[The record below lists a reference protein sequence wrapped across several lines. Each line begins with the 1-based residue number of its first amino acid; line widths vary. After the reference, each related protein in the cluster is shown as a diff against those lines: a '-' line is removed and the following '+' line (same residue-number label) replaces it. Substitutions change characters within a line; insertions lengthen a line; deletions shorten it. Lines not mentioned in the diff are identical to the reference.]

1 MMRGSDARIENI
13 QELLIR
19 EDSVAA
25 IRDGAKKDT
34 DEGKEVCKGVWN
46 EETTDVVSVAVHRV
60 PTSDLGS
67 NIVPGDGLP
76 SVHGY
81 MLP

>member
-1 MMRGSDARIENI
+1 MRGSVARLENNP
-13 QELLIR
+13 ELLIR

-25 IRDGAKKDT
+25 IRDGAKKNT

-46 EETTDVVSVAVHRV
+46 EETAGVVSVAVHRV

-67 NIVPGDGLP
+67 NIVPGDGSP
-76 SVHGY
+76 SVHG
-81 MLP
+81 